1 MKTCEKCIWCDQCRR
16 EEVCPY
22 YDPMDEVECED
33 NTEDRYEFI
42 NEWFDYMEENID
54 NFTGQGELFE

>member
-1 MKTCEKCIWCDQCRR
+1 MWCDQCRR

-54 NFTGQGELFE
+54 NFTGKGELFE